1 MREGLKQIIA
11 DTNDIVVAGEAET
24 GLGAIKLA
32 RSFPFDVLLLD
43 ISMPDKNG
51 IEILKQFKKE
61 FPVLPV
67 LMLSMHRED
76 QYAIR
81 ALKAGASGYLNKQ
94 SAPAELVNA
103 VHLVAGG
110 RKYVTPA
117 LAQALANHFGDESAR
132 EPHECLSDRE
142 FQTLVMIASGKNV
155 TDIAAEMALSAKT
168 VSVYR
173 TRLLQKLKL
182 RHNAELTHY
191 AMRHKLVSED

>member
-11 DTNDIVVAGEAET
+11 DTTDIVVTGESEN

-32 RSFPFDVLLLD
+32 RANHYDVLLLD

-51 IEILKQFKKE
+51 IEVLKQIKKE
-61 FPVLPV
+61 FPALPV
-67 LMLSMHRED
+67 LILSMHRED

-81 ALKAGASGYLNKQ
+81 ALKAGACGYLNKQ
-94 SAPAELVNA
+94 SAPAELVTA
-103 VHLVAGG
+103 VHLVAAG

-117 LAQALANHFGDESAR
+117 LAQELANHLVDDSER

-142 FQTLVMIASGKNV
+142 YQTMVLIASGKNV
-155 TDIAAEMALSAKT
+155 TDIAAELALSAKT
-168 VSVYR
+168 ISMYR
-173 TRLLQKLKL
+173 ARLLHKLKL

-191 AMRHKLVSED
+191 AMRHKLIDED